1 MVVTD
6 EFSIGLGEAADVH
19 GTLSIGLATLWEW
32 LKVTDAFFI
41 RISESVDP
49 WLKVTGAFL
58 IRISESVDPDGIESI
73 W

>member
-49 WLKVTGAFL
+49 
-58 IRISESVDPDGIESI
+58 DGIESI